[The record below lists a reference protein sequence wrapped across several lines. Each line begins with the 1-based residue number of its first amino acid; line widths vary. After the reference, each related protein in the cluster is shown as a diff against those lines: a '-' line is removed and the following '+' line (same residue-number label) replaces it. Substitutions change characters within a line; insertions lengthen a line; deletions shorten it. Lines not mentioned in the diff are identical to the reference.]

1 MCGSLR
7 MVYAF
12 IYTLF
17 LVSRNVSRGFR
28 LLLIHLF
35 TPQGFGLTF
44 GSELYLAISKYGRQN
59 LGATAAAESE
69 FLHGHFV
76 TNNASA
82 AIQSLGGTFMFLDTT
97 SSNTNIIKGCYR
109 NPDWPWWRQPFPWW
123 TLFFLVPIYA
133 FCSSLA
139 NLQRLGS
146 IQLYVMVL
154 FSCASYATTKAAT
167 LVMSDRVTLIS
178 AFGAFVIGLCGNIW
192 SRVGGGTA
200 FTSMITGVLFLV
212 PSAIGNGGGLIS
224 NYRTAAQQYTDT
236 FQLGLRMIQVAS
248 GVTIGL
254 FIAQILVYALG
265 RRKNAAYFAF

>member
-59 LGATAAAESE
+59 LGMTAAAESE
-69 FLHGHFV
+69 FLHGHFL

-97 SSNTNIIKGCYR
+97 SSNTNIIKGE
-109 NPDWPWWRQPFPWW
+109 PF
-123 TLFFLVPIYA
+123 
-133 FCSSLA
+133 
-139 NLQRLGS
+139 QK
-146 IQLYVMVL
+146 
-154 FSCASYATTKAAT
+154 CAS
-167 LVMSDRVTLIS
+167 S
-178 AFGAFVIGLCGNIW
+178 
-192 SRVGGGTA
+192 
-200 FTSMITGVLFLV
+200 
-212 PSAIGNGGGLIS
+212 
-224 NYRTAAQQYTDT
+224 
-236 FQLGLRMIQVAS
+236 
-248 GVTIGL
+248 
-254 FIAQILVYALG
+254 
-265 RRKNAAYFAF
+265 